1 MNTGDKSGNSVAF
14 NTNRRVAIAQFF
26 DAPGA
31 KHSICQQIAPVT
43 TMKGQVSTAKVDST
57 YS

>member
-26 DAPGA
+26 DAPGENIPFA
-31 KHSICQQIAPVT
+31 NK
-43 TMKGQVSTAKVDST
+43 
-57 YS
+57 